1 MVSSLL
7 TGMGGV
13 PDVVLD
19 RLLNPFVRLE
29 PYILTSDQGRPD
41 SPRLGAGRSPAAR
54 AAKSQRIAILKQVVS
69 TPGQG
74 LLGGF

>member
-54 AAKSQRIAILKQVVS
+54 AAKSQRIAILKQVLS
-69 TPGQG
+69 TPGQA